1 MTVVVLLVMGTT
13 LALGLVSISVIGS
26 QVVDIGGVN
35 YTVNQ
40 VVDPTVLTL
49 LTTFIP
55 MMAIIGFALY
65 FIPKMGD

>member
-13 LALGLVSISVIGS
+13 LALGLVAVSVIGS
-26 QVVDIGGVN
+26 QSVQIGNTTYIVSE
-35 YTVNQ
+35 

-49 LTTFIP
+49 ITTFIP

-65 FIPKMGD
+65 FVPKME